1 MGIASKVGTLE
12 DKAKCRG
19 EKKTILAVWKQ
30 MKELGYK
37 GGRVRIHH
45 CFNLEAAKQLKEM
58 IKKEFANAEVV
69 IGTTRGLC
77 SFYAE
82 QGGMLVGMES

>member
-1 MGIASKVGTLE
+1 
-12 DKAKCRG
+12 
-19 EKKTILAVWKQ
+19 

-37 GGRVRIHH
+37 GGKVCIHH
-45 CFNLEAAKQLKEM
+45 CFNLEAAKQLAEM
-58 IKKEFANAEVV
+58 IKAEFAEAKIT
-69 IGTTRGLC
+69 IGTTLGLC